1 MTTSERFYYFGCIDQ
16 PGHYM
21 HSSPAPRDI
30 EERREVSHFVHSNP
44 WGYDIDGGLCPKGP
58 EVEGRAI
65 VRHKDG
71 WTALSFWDRSVDRRG
86 KCNSNFL
93 AVGDLTFDQMVELAK
108 RHFPHVVER
117 FSFPI
122 VEVKP

>member
-1 MTTSERFYYFGCIDQ
+1 MKIYYFGCIDR

-21 HSSPAPRDI
+21 HGPRGYD
-30 EERREVSHFVHSNP
+30 READRFTEGNP
-44 WGYDIDGGLCPKGP
+44 WGYKIDGRLCPSGP
-58 EVEGRAI
+58 EVEGRAL
-65 VRHKDG
+65 VHHKDG

-93 AVGDLTFDQMVELAK
+93 AEGTFTFAEMIELA
-108 RHFPHVVER
+108 RQHFPKVVAR

-122 VEVKP
+122 VEHQA